1 MDTTRSPIEIEYAF
15 ETFVEKVQAKVT
27 KHFADNYTNLI
38 APTIAVHPGRVYWKI
53 VKEDPPEYGGSGQCS
68 VYGFVRK
75 SDGAIFKAA
84 TWKAPYT
91 KGDTAIRGNVCD
103 GSNGMDATTSYSI
116 RYAS

>member
-1 MDTTRSPIEIEYAF
+1 MDTTRSQIEIEYAF
-15 ETFVEKVQAKVT
+15 ETFIEKVQIKINE
-27 KHFADNYTNLI
+27 HFAKQYANLT
-38 APTIAVHPGRVYWKI
+38 APTVAVYPGRKYWKI
-53 VKEDPPEYGGSGQCS
+53 VTEEAKTQYGQQAS

-91 KGDTAIRGNVCD
+91 KGDKAIRGNVCD
-103 GSNGMDATTSYSI
+103 GSNGMDATTQYSI

>member
-1 MDTTRSPIEIEYAF
+1 LNTARSKIEIEYAF
-15 ETFVEKVQAKVT
+15 ETFVEKIQEKVND
-27 KHFADNYTNLI
+27 HFTDNYANLRP
-38 APTIAVHPGRVYWKI
+38 PTIVVYPGRVYWKI
-53 VKEDPPEYGGSGQCS
+53 VREEGEALGTNCS

-91 KGDTAIRGNVCD
+91 KGASAIRGNVCD
-103 GSNGMDATTSYSI
+103 GSNGMDATTHDSI